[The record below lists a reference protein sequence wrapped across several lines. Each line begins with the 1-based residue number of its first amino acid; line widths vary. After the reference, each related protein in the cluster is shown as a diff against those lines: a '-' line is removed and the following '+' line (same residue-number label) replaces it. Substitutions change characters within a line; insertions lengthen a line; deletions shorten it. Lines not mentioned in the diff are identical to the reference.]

1 MKKGFTV
8 FLALMILFIT
18 ACCAGEGADRLTY
31 AVYPLLPDPAYY
43 QELIEHRWAEI
54 EPYLSPVRAEWML
67 YGRRAAV
74 PPAAPKELLPGPVRT
89 LSPLRSAGRAGS
101 G

>member
-31 AVYPLLPDPAYY
+31 TVYPLLPDPTYD
-43 QELIEHRWAEI
+43 QKLIERRW
-54 EPYLSPVRAEWML
+54 S
-67 YGRRAAV
+67 
-74 PPAAPKELLPGPVRT
+74 APNGTVMRT
-89 LSPLRSAGRAGS
+89 ARMPQAFVIRVSYY
-101 G
+101 